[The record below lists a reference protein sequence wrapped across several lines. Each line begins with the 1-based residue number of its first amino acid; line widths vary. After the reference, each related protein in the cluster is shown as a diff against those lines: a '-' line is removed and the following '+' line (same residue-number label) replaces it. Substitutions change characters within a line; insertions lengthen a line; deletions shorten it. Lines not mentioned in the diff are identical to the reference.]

1 MVEDIEKTNMNIDNK
16 FIELISHDDTLN
28 KEQFKILDLPFPALE
43 NWKELALQKEVS
55 RNDANM
61 LMLLKGK
68 LALTAQKQI
77 VKNYLMVLEF
87 NNIKTKKTE
96 ELKTTKVAPTPDPS
110 TQIDENHEYVRI
122 YCDGACSGNPGK
134 SGSGLAI
141 YSNERNPVLLHG
153 AYEENGTNNTAELN
167 ALHQALIIAEQT
179 HSENII
185 SIFSDSKYSIDCIT
199 TWAYGWKAKGW
210 TKKSG
215 EIKNLELIKSA
226 HGLYEKIKDKIEI
239 KHVKGHAGI
248 EGNELADRM
257 AVHTIKAKNKNYEFF
272 SYTQVQDVLSLTS
285 Y

>member
-1 MVEDIEKTNMNIDNK
+1 MKIDNN

-28 KEQFKILDLPFPALE
+28 KEQLKILGQKFPALE
-43 NWKELALQKEVS
+43 NWKELALQTEVS

-68 LALTAQKQI
+68 LALKAQEQI
-77 VKNYLMVLEF
+77 IKNYHMVLEF

-96 ELKTTKVAPTPDPS
+96 EIKKEEVQN
-110 TQIDENHEYVRI
+110 TQIQEDEDAEYIKI
-122 YCDGACSGNPGK
+122 YCDGACSGNPGEA
-134 SGSGLAI
+134 GSGLSI
-141 YSNERNPVLLHG
+141 YSNKRNPVLLYG
-153 AYEENGTNNTAELN
+153 NYVKNGTNNIAELN
-167 ALHQALIIAEQT
+167 ALYQALVIAKQT

-185 SIFSDSKYSIDCIT
+185 TIFSDSKYSIDCIT
-199 TWAYGWKAKGW
+199 NWAYGWKAKGW

-226 HGLYEKIKDKIEI
+226 HELYETIKDKIEI
-239 KHVKGHAGI
+239 NHVKGHAGI

-257 AVHTIKAKNKNYEFF
+257 AVHTIKAKNENYEFY
-272 SYTQVQDVLSLTS
+272 SYDKINDVLTLTS